1 MKPTAGVIGLGIMGG
16 AFARHIS
23 EKGFDVFGYDISE
36 EASRRASADGVTLMT
51 SVSDVA
57 QNSKIVICSLPS
69 ASALKEVVEEIASS
83 VSNKCIVVEASTF
96 TISDKEA
103 ARDILE
109 SAGHTLLD
117 CPVSGTGQQAKTGDL
132 AVFTS
137 GHKDSVDECMPII
150 EAFSRENKY
159 CGPFG
164 AGSKM
169 KFVANHLVTVHNTAA
184 AEAMVLGM
192 KSGLDPS
199 LIFDVISTSAA
210 TSRMFQVRGKMMS
223 ENNYDEVGMSN
234 RLYQK
239 DLDIISAFAAEVGCP
254 VNLFMAA
261 VQPYRATLAQGLGE
275 KDTAAV
281 CAVLEDQARVE
292 R

>member
-1 MKPTAGVIGLGIMGG
+1 MKPAAGVIGLGIMGG

-36 EASRRASADGVTLMT
+36 ETSRRASADGVTLMT
-51 SVSDVA
+51 SASDVA
-57 QNSKIVICSLPS
+57 QNSKSVICSLPS
-69 ASALKEVVEEIASS
+69 ASALKEVAEEIASS

-96 TISDKEA
+96 TISDKEK

-137 GHKDSVDECMPII
+137 GHKDSVVECLPVI

-192 KSGLDPS
+192 KSGLDPA

-223 ENNYDEVGMSN
+223 DNKYDEVGMSN

>member
-1 MKPTAGVIGLGIMGG
+1 MKPAAGVIGLGIMGG
-16 AFARHIS
+16 AIARHIS
-23 EKGFDVFGYDISE
+23 QKGFNVFGYDISK
-36 EASRRASADGVTLMT
+36 EASVRASANGVTLTT
-51 SVSDVA
+51 SVAGVA
-57 QNSKIVICSLPS
+57 QNSKIVVCSLPS
-69 ASALKEVVEEIASS
+69 ALALKEVADEIAAS
-83 VSNKCIVVEASTF
+83 VSNKCILVEASTF
-96 TISDKEA
+96 TISDKEK

-137 GHKDSVDECMPII
+137 GHKASVDECLPVI
-150 EAFSRENKY
+150 EAFSRENTY

-169 KFVANHLVTVHNTAA
+169 KFVANHLITVHNTAA

-192 KSGLDPS
+192 KSGLEPA

-223 ENNYDEVGMSN
+223 ENNYDEIGMSN

-254 VNLFMAA
+254 VSLFMAA

-281 CAVLEDQARVE
+281 CAVLEEQARVE